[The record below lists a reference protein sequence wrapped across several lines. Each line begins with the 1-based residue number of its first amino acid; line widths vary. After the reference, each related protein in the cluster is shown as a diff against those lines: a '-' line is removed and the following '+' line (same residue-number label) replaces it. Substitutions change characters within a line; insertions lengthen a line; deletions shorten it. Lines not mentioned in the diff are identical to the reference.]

1 MNVTVTQRECDYA
14 TYFEAMPIEHVPM
27 LTLLDLKMASTDPT
41 LIEAMLAASASIP
54 GRDDFAVPGLG
65 HVMTLKDAQTTA
77 VRTGKSINFKA
88 VIGIENI
95 LVNGSGHPFI
105 ANFCGVDVSG
115 RACNKTVNAGFPCAN
130 GHINRGGPR
139 LRWQMSCLIVDKPDD
154 SDDLPL
160 SQIVEETM
168 PSKNRSAQCT
178 RAPES
183 YGCHEHELPR
193 KRSVIQRES
202 LGKGLRRCRRR
213 QRGSFLPT

>member
-1 MNVTVTQRECDYA
+1 
-14 TYFEAMPIEHVPM
+14 
-27 LTLLDLKMASTDPT
+27 
-41 LIEAMLAASASIP
+41 MLAASASIP

-77 VRTGKSINFKA
+77 VRSGKSINFKA

-154 SDDLPL
+154 SDEVVAAFKVVLFGNSLAHFFSQYTTAKMRAMSKTNKAAYMDLL
-160 SQIVEETM
+160 THDTVFFNIVAVASPKGYFKVNTIELTQACMSDEES
-168 PSKNRSAQCT
+168 PASALV
-178 RAPES
+178 ED
-183 YGCHEHELPR
+183 
-193 KRSVIQRES
+193 
-202 LGKGLRRCRRR
+202 
-213 QRGSFLPT
+213 